1 MIRTAK
7 ESALDT
13 GFAQGFLETTRAY
26 LAHEPTP
33 TARGAAVEPATGISP
48 LPVIERGAGPRQ
60 MLHVLGTD
68 FDLRR

>member
-26 LAHEPTP
+26 LAHEPSPNAHRAST
-33 TARGAAVEPATGISP
+33 EPAPGMVP
-48 LPVIERGAGPRQ
+48 LPVLERGTGPRQ
-60 MLHVLGTD
+60 MLHLLGAES
-68 FDLRR
+68 DLRR

>member
-7 ESALDT
+7 ENALDT

-26 LAHEPTP
+26 LAHEPSLNAHGA
-33 TARGAAVEPATGISP
+33 TAKPAPGMAP

-68 FDLRR
+68 SDLRR